1 MMNEVYI
8 TKSSTYLP
16 NEPVQNDEMEEY
28 LGLVNGKPSKAKALI
43 LRNNGIKTRYY
54 ALDKNSQPT
63 HTNAAITAKA
73 IEGLFDENFS
83 KNDMQLLSCGTTS
96 ADQIQPSHA
105 SMVHG
110 ELKPNHSIGI
120 NTSMGL
126 CNAGMNAFNYAFL
139 SVKAGSVENAVAV
152 GSERFSSWM
161 TADKFNHE
169 VENLKLLEEKP
180 IVAFKREF
188 LRWML
193 SDGAGA
199 FLLENKPREN
209 SVNLR
214 IEFIDFYSYAHEIE
228 ACMYSG
234 AEKQDDGS
242 LKSWAEYPA
251 DEWLNQSIFALKQDT
266 RLLDEYILK
275 KGAQSLRASFD
286 KHNLDPNDMDYVLA
300 HISSNYFKDGLREEF
315 AAVGLDFPVEK
326 WYYNLSEVGN
336 IGAASIFIATEE
348 LMNSGKLKKG
358 EKVLLCIPESGRF
371 AYSCAVLT
379 VC

>member
-1 MMNEVYI
+1 MSNVYI

-16 NEPVQNDEMEEY
+16 NEPISNDDMETH
-28 LGLVNGKPSKAKALI
+28 LGLVNNTPSKARALI
-43 LRNNGIKTRYY
+43 LRNNQIKTRYY
-54 ALDKNSQPT
+54 ALDKNGKPT
-63 HTNAAITAKA
+63 HTNAQITAKA
-73 IEGLFDENFS
+73 INGLFDENF
-83 KNDMQLLSCGTTS
+83 KKEDMELLSCGTTS

-110 ELKPNHSIGI
+110 ELGINKSVEI

-126 CNAGMNAFNYAFL
+126 CNSGMNALNYGFL
-139 SVKAGSVENAVAV
+139 SVKAGVKNNAVCV

-161 TADKFNHE
+161 TADKFDHE
-169 VENLKLLEEKP
+169 AENLKLLEERP

-209 SVNLR
+209 QTSLR
-214 IEFIDFYSYAHEIE
+214 IEWIDFYSYAHEIE

-234 AEKQDDGS
+234 CEKQEDGS
-242 LKSWAEYPA
+242 LKSWADYPS
-251 DEWLNQSIFALKQDT
+251 DEWLKQSIFALKQDT
-266 RLLDEYILK
+266 KILDKYILV
-275 KGAQSLRASFD
+275 KGAESLRTSFD
-286 KHNLDPNDMDYVLA
+286 KHELDPESVDHVLA
-300 HISSNYFKDGLREEF
+300 HISSGYFKDGLKQEF
-315 AAVGLDFPVEK
+315 ANVGLDFPWEK
-326 WYYNLSEVGN
+326 WFYNLSEVGN
-336 IGAASIFIATEE
+336 IGAGSIFIAVEQ

-358 EKVLLCIPESGRF
+358 EKILLCVPESGRF
-371 AYSCAVLT
+371 AYSCALLT